1 MDIKSLPIDRL
12 NLSTRSYNILRRNGI
27 STIAELALLSEEDI
41 FSIKNLGQK
50 SAQEILN
57 KLNDFLLGKD
67 EGSAKKCEAENT
79 EIQPLCNLS
88 DEIKTEIR
96 NDLDMRNIKTADLT
110 VLPPRVYNRL
120 MINGYFD
127 MSQIAFMDTDSIMSI
142 PGIDKDAAEL
152 IEKSCREYLENDEE
166 ICRIIER
173 EKSLSERKKAENDLM
188 IMRTEQ
194 KYKSSFHSFCAANDW
209 NIKELDIP
217 PRAKNILM
225 KNGYRKLSEIITL
238 SENDLLN
245 IKGWTTDSISK
256 VMKAISDYLN
266 KRSGR
271 ITAFCNGDNTALWD
285 NEILSD
291 MVLRL
296 YENEPFYGYNFNEI
310 VSKLNVPDEVA
321 DSRLKRVIGRMIT
334 DKKLEY
340 VDYRCYRVY
349 PKLIDHIESTSEIDE
364 KQKNIL
370 IKKMNGVTLEA
381 IGNEYGLTRER
392 VRQLLLK
399 SIRSIYGECRRSY
412 GVNVFNEDYYRYF
425 FETYKVEKADLE
437 KWFGITPGTVTYF
450 ELTDSKHGKVSLHKA
465 LEDMELSAGMRLKV
479 KKYIN
484 RNKIYVDG
492 MYIEKRI
499 ADLEEFVIKKYCT
512 DDVSFSDFVNIYND
526 FLSKME
532 IPKYEKLY
540 YTDEMMRTR
549 KNRLTDAH
557 FLLWKYNEQMRYYD
571 IDGKDYTELIDVLDL
586 GGYKNIELSTSK
598 FMDMYPEIMVKYD
611 IRDQYELHNLL
622 RKIIPDG
629 KYPEL
634 TFGRMPELKFGTFDR
649 TAALIDL
656 LIDNSPISIEDFAEL
671 VHKEFGYEQ
680 STAIMTYFQPLAQY
694 YHEGIYSVNFNDIPS
709 DRKVWLKAALT
720 NDFYFISEIR
730 NIYME
735 MYPDADMEQINPR
748 TLKSM
753 GFVVLSRY
761 AVQNYSSLDAYYEA
775 MFTKEDIVDVSLY
788 KGKHS
793 TIQMFY
799 QKLYNLKCSLDVI
812 EFENDKIINIRR
824 LEAMGITKDDLKA
837 FCGRVYDFA
846 EDNTYFTIQS
856 IRQAGFDDELFELG
870 FGDLFYAN
878 LILSDKKISSCKMMG
893 NIILYKGDIK
903 ITFRGFVTDIIR
915 QHGSIDIIVL
925 ENELRDKYGCEF
937 DRWDLTFKTKGTE
950 VYYDDILKR
959 FYATEDMYYNELEE
973 TEEF

>member
-709 DRKVWLKAALT
+709 DRKVCLKAALT

>member
-12 NLSTRSYNILRRNGI
+12 NLSTRSYNVLRRNGI
-27 STIAELALLSEEDI
+27 STIAELALLSGEDI

-50 SAQEILN
+50 SAQKILN

-79 EIQPLCNLS
+79 EIQPLYNLS

-399 SIRSIYGECRRSY
+399 SIRSINGECRRSY

-709 DRKVWLKAALT
+709 DRKACLKAALT

-735 MYPDADMEQINPR
+735 MYPDADMKQINPR

-775 MFTKEDIVDVSLY
+775 MFTKKDIVDISLY

-824 LEAMGITKDDLKA
+824 LEAMGITKDDLRA

-925 ENELRDKYGCEF
+925 ENELKNKYGCEF
-937 DRWDLTFKTKGTE
+937 DSWDLTFKTKGTE

>member
-12 NLSTRSYNILRRNGI
+12 NLSTRSYNVLRRNGI
-27 STIAELALLSEEDI
+27 STTAELALLSEEDI
-41 FSIKNLGQK
+41 FAMKNLGQK

-96 NDLDMRNIKTADLT
+96 NDLDIRNIKTADLT

-142 PGIDKDAAEL
+142 PGIDKDAAEM
-152 IEKSCREYLENDEE
+152 IEKSCREYLENDKK
-166 ICRIIER
+166 ICRIIDR
-173 EKSLSERKKAENDLM
+173 ANLLSERKKAENDLM
-188 IMRTEQ
+188 IMRTEP
-194 KYKSSFHSFCAANDW
+194 KYKSCFYIFCAANDR

-321 DSRLKRVIGRMIT
+321 DSRLKKVIGRMIA

-349 PKLIDHIESTSEIDE
+349 PKLIDYIENISEIDE
-364 KQKNIL
+364 KLKIIL
-370 IKKMNGVTLEA
+370 IKKMNGVTLET

-392 VRQLLLK
+392 VRQILLK
-399 SIRSIYGECRRSY
+399 SIRSIYGEYRRSY

-425 FETYKVEKADLE
+425 FETYEVEKADLE

-465 LEDMELSAGMRLKV
+465 LEDMDLSAGMRLKV

-492 MYIEKRI
+492 MYIEKQI
-499 ADLEEFVIKKYCT
+499 ADLEEFVIRKYCT

-532 IPKYEKLY
+532 IPKDEKLY

-557 FLLWKYNEQMRYYD
+557 FLLWKYSEQMRYYD
-571 IDGKDYTELIDVLDL
+571 VDGKDYTELLDILDL

-598 FMDMYPEIMVKYD
+598 FMDMYPEIMKKYD

-622 RKIIPDG
+622 RKIIADG

-634 TFGRMPELKFGTFDR
+634 TFGRMPELKFGSFDR

-709 DRKVWLKAALT
+709 DRKVCLKAALT

-824 LEAMGITKDDLKA
+824 LEAMGITKDALKA

-915 QHGSIDIIVL
+915 QHGSVDIIVL
-925 ENELRDKYGCEF
+925 ENELRNKYGCEF

>member
-1 MDIKSLPIDRL
+1 MDIRSLPIDIL
-12 NLSTRSYNILRRNGI
+12 NLSTRSYNALKRNGI
-27 STIAELALLSEEDI
+27 STTAELALLSEEDI
-41 FSIKNLGQK
+41 FAMKNLGQK

-57 KLNDFLLGKD
+57 KLNDFLLGKN
-67 EGSAKKCEAENT
+67 ESSKKECEVKSP
-79 EIQPLCNLS
+79 EIPPLCKLS
-88 DEIKTEIR
+88 EKTKTEIR
-96 NDLDMRNIKTADLT
+96 NDLDMRNVKTADLA
-110 VLPPRVYNRL
+110 VLPPKVYNRL

-127 MSQIAFMDTDSIMSI
+127 MSQIAFMDTNYIMSI

-173 EKSLSERKKAENDLM
+173 EKSLSERENIENDLM

-194 KYKSSFHSFCAANDW
+194 KYKSCFYNFCAANDRK
-209 NIKELDIP
+209 IKELDIP
-217 PRAKNILM
+217 QRAKNVLM
-225 KNGYRKLSEIITL
+225 RNGYNKLSDIITI

-256 VMKAISDYLN
+256 VINSISDYLN
-266 KRSGR
+266 KQSVR
-271 ITAFCNGDNTALWD
+271 IKAFCNGDNTALWD
-285 NEILSD
+285 NEILTD
-291 MVLRL
+291 MILRL
-296 YENEPFYGYNFNEI
+296 YEDEPFYGYNFNEI
-310 VSKLNVPDEVA
+310 VTKLNVPDEVA
-321 DSRLKRVIGRMIT
+321 DSQLKKVIGRMIA

-349 PKLIDHIESTSEIDE
+349 PKLIDYIENISEIDE
-364 KQKNIL
+364 KLKNIL
-370 IKKMNGVTLEA
+370 MKKMNGVTLEA
-381 IGNEYGLTRER
+381 IGNEYSLTRER

-399 SIRSIYGECRRSY
+399 STREIYGEIREKF
-412 GVNVFNEDYYRYF
+412 GIKVFDEDYYRYF
-425 FETYKVEKADLE
+425 FETYAADNSDLE
-437 KWFGITPGTVTYF
+437 KWFGITPATVTYF
-450 ELTDSKHGKVSLHKA
+450 ELTNSKHGKVSLHKA
-465 LEDMELSAGMRLKV
+465 LEDMDLSAGMRLNV

-499 ADLEEFVIKKYCT
+499 ADLEEFVIRKYCT

-532 IPKYEKLY
+532 IPKDEKLY

-571 IDGKDYTELIDVLDL
+571 IDGKDYTELLDILDL

-598 FMDMYPEIMVKYD
+598 FMDMYPEIMKKYD

-634 TFGRMPELKFGTFDR
+634 TFGRMPDLKFGTFDR

-656 LIDNSPISIEDFAEL
+656 LIDNSPISTEDFADL
-671 VHKEFGYEQ
+671 VHKEYGYEK
-680 STAIMTYFQPLAQY
+680 STAIITYFQPLAQY
-694 YHEGIYSVNFNDIPS
+694 YHEGVYSVNFKDIPS
-709 DRKVWLKAALT
+709 DRKVCLKAALT

-730 NIYME
+730 NIFME

-824 LEAMGITKDDLKA
+824 LEAMGITKDDLRA

-870 FGDLFYAN
+870 FDDLFYAN
-878 LILSDKKISSCKMMG
+878 LILSDNRVSNCKMMG
-893 NIILYKGDIK
+893 NIILYKGNIK
-903 ITFRGFVTDIIR
+903 ITFRDFVTDIIR
-915 QHGSIDIIVL
+915 QHGSVDIIVL

-959 FYATEDMYYNELEE
+959 FYATEDMYYHELDE